1 MRLLSLLFF
10 ITVAMLTHLMA
21 DDGRVH
27 TKLPLSESLPLLKT
41 IEAEALHMGSG
52 PVKVHVFIDPLCP
65 HSRNFVEMVAES
77 EKMRSRYSYNFYLY
91 TLPRLHSEAMVT
103 TIFASENPMALLLKV
118 MVQREHVET
127 IEQNSDA
134 IRRKIEAIEAVAE
147 KLDVYKRPY
156 MIMVKKPKKKRG
168 Q

>member
-1 MRLLSLLFF
+1 
-10 ITVAMLTHLMA
+10 
-21 DDGRVH
+21 
-27 TKLPLSESLPLLKT
+27 
-41 IEAEALHMGSG
+41 MGSG

-91 TLPRLHSEAMVT
+91 TLPRLHSEAMVA
-103 TIFASENPMALLLKV
+103 TIFGADNPLALLLKV
-118 MVQREHVET
+118 MVQREDVAT
-127 IEQNSDA
+127 IEHESDA
-134 IRRKIEAIEAVAE
+134 VRRKVEAIEAVAE

>member
-1 MRLLSLLFF
+1 MRLLSLLIF
-10 ITVAMLTHLMA
+10 IAVTMLAPLRA
-21 DDGRVH
+21 DESKVH

-52 PVKVHVFIDPLCP
+52 PVKVHVFIDPMCP

-91 TLPRLHSEAMVT
+91 TLPRLHSEAMVA
-103 TIFASENPMALLLKV
+103 TIFSAENPLQLLLKV
-118 MVQREHVET
+118 MVKREKVET
-127 IEQNSDA
+127 IGDSSDA
-134 IRRKIEAIEAVAE
+134 VRRKIASIEAVAE